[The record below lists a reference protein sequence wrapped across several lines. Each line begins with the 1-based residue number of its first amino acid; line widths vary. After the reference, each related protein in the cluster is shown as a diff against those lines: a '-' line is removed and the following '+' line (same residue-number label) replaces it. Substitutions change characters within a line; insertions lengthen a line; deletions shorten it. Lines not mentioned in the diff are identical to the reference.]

1 MPEDW
6 RMDLLKYNL
15 ILRFSSLSE
24 VSSENAIVLDQ
35 VEHLFFFFFYLSPTE
50 FKNKYFFIIF
60 VMNKQLHFDLH
71 LLMII
76 IKYDSSL

>member
-24 VSSENAIVLDQ
+24 VSSENEIVLDQ
-35 VEHLFFFFFYLSPTE
+35 VEYLFFFFFTFLLQNL
-50 FKNKYFFIIF
+50 KINIF
-60 VMNKQLHFDLH
+60 YNLCDEQAIAF
-71 LLMII
+71 
-76 IKYDSSL
+76 

>member
-24 VSSENAIVLDQ
+24 VSSENEIVLDQ
-35 VEHLFFFFFYLSPTE
+35 VEYLFFFFYFTFLLQNLKINIFYNLCDE
-50 FKNKYFFIIF
+50 QAIAF
-60 VMNKQLHFDLH
+60 
-71 LLMII
+71 
-76 IKYDSSL
+76 